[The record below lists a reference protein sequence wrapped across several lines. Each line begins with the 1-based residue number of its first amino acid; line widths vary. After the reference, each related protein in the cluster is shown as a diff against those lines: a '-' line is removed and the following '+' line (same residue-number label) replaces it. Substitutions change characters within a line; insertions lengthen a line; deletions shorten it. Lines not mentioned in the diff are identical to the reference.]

1 MLAELAACNAAFSVV
16 KKFVQN
22 GRSIADC
29 AKQIGI
35 IAESKDKL
43 QKKVRKKRTGFMAS
57 LKPQLATDLEE
68 FMALESIKEAEADLK
83 QLMIYTGRAGLW
95 DSWLMFQKE
104 ARVNRREAEK
114 EAERHKEELMVK
126 VSIGIGVCIFLGGL
140 VGFFYFVLFIKSQIN

>member
-1 MLAELAACNAAFSVV
+1 MLAELAACNAAFGIV

-43 QKKVRKKRTGFMAS
+43 QRKVQKKRSGFMGT
-57 LKPQLATDLEE
+57 LRPQQANMLEE
-68 FMALESIKEAEADLK
+68 FLALEAIKEAEADLK

-104 ARVNRREAEK
+104 ARVQRREAEK
-114 EAERHKEELMVK
+114 AAEAAREELMVK
-126 VSIGIGVCIFLGGL
+126 ISIGLGVTLFFGGL
-140 VGFFYFVLFIKSQIN
+140 VGFFYFVLFLKSQL

>member
-29 AKQIGI
+29 ARQIGI

-43 QKKVRKKRTGFMAS
+43 QKKVQKKRTGFMGS
-57 LKPQLATDLEE
+57 LRPQLATDLEE
-68 FMALESIKEAEADLK
+68 FMALESIKEAEAELK

-114 EAERHKEELMVK
+114 EAERHREELMVK
-126 VSIGIGVCIFLGGL
+126 VSIGIGVCVFLGGL
-140 VGFFYFVLFIKSQIN
+140 VGFFYFVLFIKSQI

>member
-114 EAERHKEELMVK
+114 EAERHREELMVK

>member
-1 MLAELAACNAAFSVV
+1 MLAELAACNAAFGIV

-43 QKKVRKKRTGFMAS
+43 QKKVQKKRTGFMGS
-57 LKPQLATDLEE
+57 LRPQLATDLEE

-114 EAERHKEELMVK
+114 NAERHREELMVK
-126 VSIGIGVCIFLGGL
+126 VSIGIAVCVFLGGL
-140 VGFFYFVLFIKSQIN
+140 VGFFYFVLFIKSQL

>member
-1 MLAELAACNAAFSVV
+1 MLAELAACNAAFGIV

-22 GRSIADC
+22 GKSIADC

-35 IAESKDKL
+35 IVESKDKL
-43 QKKVRKKRTGFMAS
+43 QKKVQKKRNGFMGA
-57 LKPQLATDLEE
+57 LRPQLATDLEE

-83 QLMIYTGRAGLW
+83 QLMIYTGRPGLW

-114 EAERHKEELMVK
+114 EAKRLREELLFK
-126 VSIGIGVCIFLGGL
+126 VSVGVAISIFVSGL
-140 VGFFYFVLFIKSQIN
+140 VGLFYFVLFIKSQI

>member
-1 MLAELAACNAAFSVV
+1 MLAELAACNAAFGIV

-22 GRSIADC
+22 GKSIADC

-35 IAESKDKL
+35 IVESKDKL
-43 QKKVRKKRTGFMAS
+43 QKKVQKKRNGFMGA
-57 LKPQLATDLEE
+57 LRPQLATDLEE
-68 FMALESIKEAEADLK
+68 FMALETIKEAEADLK

-114 EAERHKEELMVK
+114 EAKRLREELLFK
-126 VSIGIGVCIFLGGL
+126 VSVGVAITVFVSGL
-140 VGFFYFVLFIKSQIN
+140 VGLFYFVLFIKSQI

>member
-29 AKQIGI
+29 ARQIGI

-43 QKKVRKKRTGFMAS
+43 QKKVQKKRTGFMGS
-57 LKPQLATDLEE
+57 LRPQLATDLEE

-114 EAERHKEELMVK
+114 EAERHREELMVK
-126 VSIGIGVCIFLGGL
+126 VSIGIGVCVFLGGL
-140 VGFFYFVLFIKSQIN
+140 VGFFYFVLFIKSQI

>member
-1 MLAELAACNAAFSVV
+1 MLAELAACNAAFSIV

-43 QKKVRKKRTGFMAS
+43 QKKVQKKRTGFMGS
-57 LKPQLATDLEE
+57 LRPQLATDLEE

-114 EAERHKEELMVK
+114 EAERHREELMVK
-126 VSIGIGVCIFLGGL
+126 VSIGIGVCVFLGGL
-140 VGFFYFVLFIKSQIN
+140 VGFFYFVLFIKSQI

>member
-29 AKQIGI
+29 ARQIGI

-43 QKKVRKKRTGFMAS
+43 QKKVQKKRTGFMGS
-57 LKPQLATDLEE
+57 LRPQLATDLEE

-114 EAERHKEELMVK
+114 EAERHREELMVK

>member
-1 MLAELAACNAAFSVV
+1 MLAELAACNAAFGIV

-22 GRSIADC
+22 GKSIADC

-35 IAESKDKL
+35 IVESKDKL
-43 QKKVRKKRTGFMAS
+43 QKKVQKKRNGFMGA
-57 LKPQLATDLEE
+57 LRPQLATDLEE

-114 EAERHKEELMVK
+114 EAKRLREELLFK
-126 VSIGIGVCIFLGGL
+126 VSVGVALTIFVSGL
-140 VGFFYFVLFIKSQIN
+140 VGLFYFVLFIKSQI

>member
-140 VGFFYFVLFIKSQIN
+140 VGFFYFLLFIKSQI

>member
-1 MLAELAACNAAFSVV
+1 MLAELAACNAAFGIV

-29 AKQIGI
+29 ASQIGI
-35 IAESKDKL
+35 IAESKHKL
-43 QKKVRKKRTGFMAS
+43 QKKVQKKRTGFMGS
-57 LKPQLATDLEE
+57 LRPQLATDLEE

-114 EAERHKEELMVK
+114 NAERHREELMVK
-126 VSIGIGVCIFLGGL
+126 VSIGIAVCVFLGGL
-140 VGFFYFVLFIKSQIN
+140 VGFFYFVLFIKSQL

>member
-1 MLAELAACNAAFSVV
+1 MLAELAACNAAFSIV

-43 QKKVRKKRTGFMAS
+43 QKKVQKKRTGFMGT
-57 LKPQLATDLEE
+57 LRPQLATDLEE

-114 EAERHKEELMVK
+114 NADRHREELMGK
-126 VSIGIGVCIFLGGL
+126 VAIGIAVCVFLGGL
-140 VGFFYFVLFIKSQIN
+140 VGFFYFVLFIKSQL

>member
-1 MLAELAACNAAFSVV
+1 MLAELAACNAAFGIV

-22 GRSIADC
+22 GKSIADC

-35 IAESKDKL
+35 IVESKDKL
-43 QKKVRKKRTGFMAS
+43 QKKVQKKRNGFMGA
-57 LKPQLATDLEE
+57 LRPKLATDLEE

-114 EAERHKEELMVK
+114 EAKRLREELLFK
-126 VSIGIGVCIFLGGL
+126 VSVGVAITVFVSGL
-140 VGFFYFVLFIKSQIN
+140 VGLFYFVLFIKSQI

>member
-1 MLAELAACNAAFSVV
+1 MLAELAACNAAFSIV

-43 QKKVRKKRTGFMAS
+43 QKKVQKKRTGFMGS
-57 LKPQLATDLEE
+57 LRPQLATDLEE

-83 QLMIYTGRAGLW
+83 QLMIYNGRAGLW

-114 EAERHKEELMVK
+114 EAERHREELMVK

-140 VGFFYFVLFIKSQIN
+140 VGFFYFVLFIKSQL

>member
-1 MLAELAACNAAFSVV
+1 MLAELAACNAAFSIV

-29 AKQIGI
+29 ASQIGI

-43 QKKVRKKRTGFMAS
+43 QKKVQKKRTGFMGS
-57 LKPQLATDLEE
+57 LRPQLATDLEE

-83 QLMIYTGRAGLW
+83 QLMIYNGRAGLW

-114 EAERHKEELMVK
+114 NAERHREELMVK

-140 VGFFYFVLFIKSQIN
+140 VGFFYFVLFIKSQL

>member
-1 MLAELAACNAAFSVV
+1 MLAELAACNAAFGIV

-43 QKKVRKKRTGFMAS
+43 QKKVQKKRSGFMGT
-57 LKPQLATDLEE
+57 LRPQLATDLEE

-114 EAERHKEELMVK
+114 EAERHREELMVK
-126 VSIGIGVCIFLGGL
+126 VSIGIGICIFLGGL
-140 VGFFYFVLFIKSQIN
+140 VGFFYFVLFIKSQI

>member
-1 MLAELAACNAAFSVV
+1 MLAELAACNAAFGIV

-22 GRSIADC
+22 GRSVADC

-43 QKKVRKKRTGFMAS
+43 QKKVQKKRSGFMGT
-57 LKPQLATDLEE
+57 LRPQLATDLEE

-114 EAERHKEELMVK
+114 EAERHREELMVK
-126 VSIGIGVCIFLGGL
+126 VSIGIGICIFLGGL
-140 VGFFYFVLFIKSQIN
+140 VGFFYFVLFIKSQI

>member
-1 MLAELAACNAAFSVV
+1 MLAELAACNAAFSIV

-29 AKQIGI
+29 ARQIGI

-43 QKKVRKKRTGFMAS
+43 QKKVQKKRTGF
-57 LKPQLATDLEE
+57 LGTLRPQLATDLEE

-114 EAERHKEELMVK
+114 NAERHREELMVK

-140 VGFFYFVLFIKSQIN
+140 VGFFYFVLFIKSQI

>member
-1 MLAELAACNAAFSVV
+1 MLAELAACNAAFGIV

-29 AKQIGI
+29 AKQIGVI
-35 IAESKDKL
+35 VESKDKL
-43 QKKVRKKRTGFMAS
+43 QKRVQKKRNGFMGA
-57 LKPQLATDLEE
+57 LRPQQATDLEE
-68 FMALESIKEAEADLK
+68 FMALESIKEAEAELK

-114 EAERHKEELMVK
+114 EAQRLREEMMFKISVGVGIALF
-126 VSIGIGVCIFLGGL
+126 VSGL
-140 VGFFYFVLFIKSQIN
+140 VGFFYFVLFLKSQI

>member
-1 MLAELAACNAAFSVV
+1 MLAELAACNAAFGIV

-43 QKKVRKKRTGFMAS
+43 QKKVQKKRTGFMGS
-57 LKPQLATDLEE
+57 LRPQLATDLEE

-83 QLMIYTGRAGLW
+83 QLMIYNGRAGLW

-114 EAERHKEELMVK
+114 EAERHREELMVK
-126 VSIGIGVCIFLGGL
+126 VSIGIGICIFLGGL
-140 VGFFYFVLFIKSQIN
+140 VGFFYFVLFIKSQI

>member
-1 MLAELAACNAAFSVV
+1 MLAELAACNAAFGIV

-29 AKQIGI
+29 ARQIGI

-43 QKKVRKKRTGFMAS
+43 QKKVQKKRTGF
-57 LKPQLATDLEE
+57 LGTLRPQLATDLEE

-114 EAERHKEELMVK
+114 EAERHREELMVK

-140 VGFFYFVLFIKSQIN
+140 VGFFYFVLFIKSQI

>member
-1 MLAELAACNAAFSVV
+1 MLAELAACNAAFGIV

-43 QKKVRKKRTGFMAS
+43 QKKVQKKRTGFMGS
-57 LKPQLATDLEE
+57 LRPQLATDLEE

-83 QLMIYTGRAGLW
+83 QLMIYNGRAGLW

-114 EAERHKEELMVK
+114 EADAARADLMFK
-126 VSIGIGVCIFLGGL
+126 ASIGIGVVIFIGGL
-140 VGFFYFVLFIKSQIN
+140 VGMFYFIILIKSQI

>member
-1 MLAELAACNAAFSVV
+1 MLAELAACNAAFSIV

-29 AKQIGI
+29 ASQIGI

-43 QKKVRKKRTGFMAS
+43 QKKVQKKRKGFMGS
-57 LKPQLATDLEE
+57 LRPQLATDLEE

-114 EAERHKEELMVK
+114 EAERHREELMVK
-126 VSIGIGVCIFLGGL
+126 VSVGIGVCIFLGGL
-140 VGFFYFVLFIKSQIN
+140 VGFFYFVLFIKSQL

>member
-29 AKQIGI
+29 ARQIGI

-43 QKKVRKKRTGFMAS
+43 QKKVQKKRTGFMGS
-57 LKPQLATDLEE
+57 LRPQLATDLEE

-114 EAERHKEELMVK
+114 EAERHREELMVK
-126 VSIGIGVCIFLGGL
+126 VSIGIGVCVFLGGL
-140 VGFFYFVLFIKSQIN
+140 VGFFYFVLFIKSQL

>member
-1 MLAELAACNAAFSVV
+1 MLAELAACNAAFGIV

-22 GRSIADC
+22 GRSLADC
-29 AKQIGI
+29 AKQIGV

-43 QKKVRKKRTGFMAS
+43 QKKVQKKRSGFMGT
-57 LKPQLATDLEE
+57 LRPQLATDLEE

-83 QLMIYTGRAGLW
+83 QLMIYNGRAGLW

-114 EAERHKEELMVK
+114 NAERHREELMVK

-140 VGFFYFVLFIKSQIN
+140 VGFFYFVLFIKSQL